1 MTFSQF
7 LKKGKEKYYKFINTK
22 EASQAA
28 VIIFNLAAS
37 ALAIYFLASLLWG
50 AVSFLLGVTI
60 LAAVVVNVV
69 KPGSVST
76 PLAEA
81 FSSIAGAFSEIAS
94 DIYNF
99 FANKFAAKPQSGNV
113 VSSSS
118 LSGLGVSNE
127 DRDVATSFT
136 SKFLRFCNP
145 NQVNNSRGGP
155 IVDNSD
161 ENSTGGPTQRQKTGL
176 RNNNT

>member
-7 LKKGKEKYYKFINTK
+7 LKKGKEKYYKFINTR

-113 VSSSS
+113 VPSSS
-118 LSGLGVSNE
+118 LSGLGSRKENS
-127 DRDVATSFT
+127 DVVPPPS
-136 SKFLRFCNP
+136 SKFLSFFYGTKSGGAPIVSDDNE
-145 NQVNNSRGGP
+145 NITGGP
-155 IVDNSD
+155 ISQSNLKS
-161 ENSTGGPTQRQKTGL
+161 
-176 RNNNT
+176 RNNIT